1 MNKVVLMGRFTKD
14 PELKATASGVSV
26 TSFTL
31 AVDRAYTPAGQE
43 RIADFIPCVAWRQT
57 AEFVSKHFYKGRMI
71 ALEGSLQS
79 RSYEDKEGN
88 KRTVYEVVADRVYFT
103 GEKSNSLDVKPNPN
117 DFTVEDID
125 DGDDLPF

>member
-57 AEFVSKHFYKGRMI
+57 AEFVSKHFHKGRMV

-103 GEKSNSLDVKPNPN
+103 GDKANGIDAKANPA

-125 DGDDLPF
+125 DGFMPF

>member
-26 TSFTL
+26 VTFTL

-57 AEFVSKHFYKGRMI
+57 AEFVSKHFHKGRMI
-71 ALEGSLQS
+71 AVEGSLQS
-79 RSYEDKEGN
+79 RNYEDKEGN
-88 KRTVYEVVADRVYFT
+88 KRTVYEVIADRVYFT
-103 GEKSNSLDVKPNPN
+103 GDKANSIDAKANPA

-125 DGDDLPF
+125 DGFMPF